1 MNLCKCQNIFVL
13 KSADTFIID
22 ILWEYNSSADTF
34 IINIFCGNIT
44 LQAYTLMLTIEDG
57 YASGNFAIRIFK
69 WYLRTL
75 TVGNIIKS
83 CQKPSIVAI
92 VR

>member
-34 IINIFCGNIT
+34 IINILWEYNSSG
-44 LQAYTLMLTIEDG
+44 LYTYVNNWG
-57 YASGNFAIRIFK
+57 R
-69 WYLRTL
+69 LR
-75 TVGNIIKS
+75 
-83 CQKPSIVAI
+83 
-92 VR
+92 